1 MRGQRGVSLMEALV
15 VVSLIGLAVAV
26 ATANLVRVRETVDLR
41 RLGRQIAADALHARI
56 EAFTSCTN
64 VGLVFAEEHGKWYYC
79 PVEDRDHDG
88 VSRRDFLSG
97 VDRPIGP
104 RVWVEFLS
112 GGVRLGVPAG
122 WQVPDPTGSGTLPP
136 DDGLRI
142 GLAAIMSF
150 SPTAGATP
158 CSVYFNDGRERML
171 AVRVAGGNGRIRLLE
186 WQKGWPRWREVTAT
200 AR

>member
-1 MRGQRGVSLMEALV
+1 MEALV
-15 VVSLIGLAVAV
+15 VVALIGLTVAV

-56 EAFTSCTN
+56 AAFTTGAN
-64 VGLVFAEEHGKWYYC
+64 VGLVFAQEHGKWYYC
-79 PVEDRDHDG
+79 PVLDRDHDG
-88 VSRRDFLSG
+88 VSRKDFVAG
-97 VDRPIGP
+97 IDRPIGP

-112 GGVRLGVPAG
+112 GGVHLGVPA
-122 WQVPDPTGSGTLPP
+122 WEVPDPSGTGTLPP

-171 AVRVAGGNGRIRLLE
+171 AVRVTGNNGRVRLLE
-186 WQKGWPRWREVTAT
+186 WQRGWPAWREVTAT

>member
-1 MRGQRGVSLMEALV
+1 
-15 VVSLIGLAVAV
+15 
-26 ATANLVRVRETVDLR
+26 
-41 RLGRQIAADALHARI
+41 
-56 EAFTSCTN
+56 
-64 VGLVFAEEHGKWYYC
+64 
-79 PVEDRDHDG
+79 

-122 WQVPDPTGSGTLPP
+122 WQVPDPSGSGTLPP

-171 AVRVAGGNGRIRLLE
+171 AVRVAGGNGRVRLLE
-186 WQKGWPRWREVTAT
+186 WQKGWPRWRDVTAT